1 VDYSPTE
8 AEIKTCYQKGRFHAK
23 SYHPHPEKQNEPVS
37 KKKCEIKLGT
47 VKIWTYLLFDAFLF
61 TCQGISTTNKQQTFD
76 FGEVSEFWGFQGG
89 GFTVFSDQFK

>member
-37 KKKCEIKLGT
+37 KKK
-47 VKIWTYLLFDAFLF
+47 V
-61 TCQGISTTNKQQTFD
+61 
-76 FGEVSEFWGFQGG
+76 
-89 GFTVFSDQFK
+89 